1 MSRTTKRTG
10 KTRRVTNGA
19 GNGRAIPEREAEPLA
34 RAPKSSARRVR
45 HAAAAPKSAAVDLV
59 ELARKVVRTEAAA
72 VAALEARI
80 GPEFLRAVDLLAG
93 CRGKV
98 IVSGVGKS
106 GLLAHKLAATLTST
120 GTPAVFM
127 HPVDALH
134 GDSGLFM
141 PGDVALFIS
150 KSGGSEELLA
160 LLQYLERHA
169 IPLVSVIATPGSAL
183 GRRSSVTLVTGPL
196 REACPMDLTP
206 TTSVTAAQV
215 MGDCLAVA
223 LLERRG
229 FRAEDFRFL
238 HPGGVIGGVASRR
251 IEELMHEGS
260 AMPKVP
266 VTASLREVMLEIM
279 DKRLGITTVVDARGT
294 LRGVVSDGDFK
305 RILVKHAD
313 PWKLKAQDVMS
324 RKPSTI
330 AREALVATAVRTM
343 EDHRPGPITAL
354 VVIDDQRRPIGVL
367 HLHDCLRAG
376 SRVS

>member
-1 MSRTTKRTG
+1 MKRT
-10 KTRRVTNGA
+10 KAARKKRVTNGA
-19 GNGRAIPEREAEPLA
+19 GNGREIPEREAEPVGSPS
-34 RAPKSSARRVR
+34 PKSSARR
-45 HAAAAPKSAAVDLV
+45 AAAAKTTPKRSTVDLGA
-59 ELARKVVRTEAAA
+59 LAREVVRIEAAA
-72 VAALEARI
+72 VAALEGRI
-80 GPEFLRAVDLLAG
+80 GADFLRAVDLLAE

-120 GTPAVFM
+120 GTPAIFL

-150 KSGGSEELLA
+150 KSGGTEELLA
-160 LLQYLERHA
+160 LIQYLERHA
-169 IPLVSVIATPGSAL
+169 IPLVSIIATPGSAL
-183 GRRSSVTLVTGPL
+183 GRLSGVTLVTGPL

-223 LLERRG
+223 LLQRRG
-229 FRAEDFRFL
+229 FRPEDFRFL

-251 IEELMHEGS
+251 VEELMHEGD
-260 AMPKVP
+260 ALPKVP
-266 VTASLREVMLEIM
+266 LDASLREVMLEIM
-279 DKRLGITTVVDARGT
+279 DKRLGITTVVDAKGV

-313 PWKLKAQDVMS
+313 PWKLEAQDVMS
-324 RKPSTI
+324 RKPTTI
-330 AREALVATAVRTM
+330 VRDALVATAVRMM
-343 EDHRPGPITAL
+343 EEHAPGPITAL
-354 VVIDDQRRPIGVL
+354 VVIDDRRRPMGVL

-376 SRVS
+376 AGS